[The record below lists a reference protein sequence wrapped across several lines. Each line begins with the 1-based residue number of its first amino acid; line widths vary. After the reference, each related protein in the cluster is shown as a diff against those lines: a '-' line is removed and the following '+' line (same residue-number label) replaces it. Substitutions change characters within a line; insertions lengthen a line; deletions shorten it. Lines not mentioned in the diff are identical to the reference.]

1 MDLKEIVPEYHSKN
15 IFVRNLFLKRLKI
28 ALQLAGSR
36 LESGGE
42 FKIVDLGCGEGNFLK
57 LIEENF
63 KNVKTFG
70 IDIEPKVLE
79 LKNFL
84 RAEIRIADIRNSG
97 FPNAFFDAVFCL
109 DVLEHFE
116 NLEKPVREIKRILK
130 SDGLL
135 IVSLPIENL
144 FYKLGRLFI
153 KGTTSEEKGPC
164 SSPHFYNAKTVEKF
178 LRNNGFKIVKKIS
191 LPTIPFFSLFHI
203 VSLRKQNNNET

>member
-15 IFVRNLFLKRLKI
+15 IFVRGLFLKRLKI
-28 ALQLAGSR
+28 ALQLARSK

-57 LIEENF
+57 LIEENL

-70 IDIEPKVLE
+70 IDVEPRVLE

-84 RAEIRIADIRNSG
+84 KAEIRIADIRNSG
-97 FPNAFFDAVFCL
+97 FPDAFFDAAFCL

-116 NLEKPVREIKRILK
+116 NLENPAREIKRILK
-130 SDGLL
+130 PDGLL
-135 IVSLPIENL
+135 IVSLPTENL
-144 FYKLGRLFI
+144 FYKLGRLFT
-153 KGTTSEEKGPC
+153 KGTMSEKKGPC
-164 SSPHFYNAKTVEKF
+164 SSPHFHNAKTIEKF
-178 LRNNGFKIVKKIS
+178 LSDNGFNIVKRIS
-191 LPTIPFFSLFHI
+191 LPAIPFLSLFHI